1 MTKRICT
8 VVSLVVLS
16 VLIIATM
23 IWGAL
28 AIIFLGTHNEILSY
42 SLAATYSVVA
52 LIAIS
57 SLFFNHWRWRIFGA
71 YTFLFVL
78 LIFWFFSFE
87 PSNDRDWQTDVAVLP
102 YATINANE
110 VTVHN
115 IRNFSYRSETDYIP
129 AYYDKRFD
137 LNKLEGIDVITVYW
151 MGPAIA
157 HVFLSFAF
165 EGDEH
170 LAVSIETRKEIGES
184 YSTLKG
190 FFRQYELYYVVAD
203 ERDVIGLRTNYRSNP
218 PEDVYVYRATGN
230 IVNGR
235 RLFMEY
241 INRINALNAKPK
253 FYNTLTSNC
262 TTSIWMNTHVNQ
274 KRVPLSW
281 KVLVSGYLPEYLYQK
296 GRLVTNGM
304 TFNELRN
311 SVHVN
316 TRAHAAELDDKF
328 SINIR
333 KLPESAKAQDKDYP
347 ARSTAKIIN

>member
-1 MTKRICT
+1 MTKRIFT
-8 VVSLVVLS
+8 LIGLVILSL
-16 VLIIATM
+16 LIIATM

-28 AIIFLGTHNEILSY
+28 AIIFLGPHNEILSY
-42 SLAATYSVVA
+42 SFAAAYSVAA
-52 LIAIS
+52 LIAIF
-57 SLFFNHWRWRIFGA
+57 SLFVNHRRWRIFGV
-71 YTFLFVL
+71 YTILFVL
-78 LIFWFFSFE
+78 LLFWFFSFE
-87 PSNDRDWQTDVAVLP
+87 PSNNRDWQADVAVLP

-115 IRNFSYRSETDYIP
+115 IRNFSYRSETDYTP

-137 LNKLEGIDVITVYW
+137 LNKLEGVDVITVYW

-165 EGDEH
+165 EGDQH
-170 LAVSIETRKEIGES
+170 LAVSIETRKENGES

-203 ERDVIGLRTNYRSNP
+203 ERDVIGLRTNYRNNP
-218 PEDVYVYRATGN
+218 PEDVYVYRGAGN
-230 IVNGR
+230 IENGR

-241 INRINALNAKPK
+241 ISRINALHAKPK

-262 TTSIWMNTHVNQ
+262 TTSIWTNTHVNKQ
-274 KRVPLSW
+274 RVPLSW
-281 KVLVSGYLPEYLYQK
+281 KVLVSGYLPEYLYEQ

-311 SVHVN
+311 SVHIN
-316 TRAHAAELDDKF
+316 ARAHAAELDDKF
-328 SINIR
+328 SIKIR
-333 KLPESAKAQDKDYP
+333 KLPESTKAKDTDFP
-347 ARSTAKIIN
+347 AGSPSKIIN

>member
-1 MTKRICT
+1 MTKRIST
-8 VVSLVVLS
+8 FLGLAMLS

-23 IWGAL
+23 SWGVL
-28 AIIFLGTHNEILSY
+28 AIIFLGPHHEILSY
-42 SLAATYSVVA
+42 SLAAIFTIA
-52 LIAIS
+52 GLIAIS
-57 SLFFNHWRWRIFGA
+57 SLFYNRWRWHIFSA
-71 YTFLFVL
+71 YTISFVL
-78 LIFWFFSFE
+78 LLFWFFSFE

-115 IRNFSYRSETDYIP
+115 IRNFSYRSETDYTP
-129 AYYDKRFD
+129 AYYDRRFD
-137 LNKLEGIDVITVYW
+137 LDKLEGIDIITVYW

-165 EGDEH
+165 EGDQH
-170 LAVSIETRKEIGES
+170 LAISIETRKEKGES

-203 ERDVIGLRTNYRSNP
+203 ERDVVGLRTNYRNNP
-218 PEDVYVYRATGN
+218 PEDVYVYRAAGN
-230 IVNGR
+230 IENGR

-241 INRINALNAKPK
+241 INRINALHAKPK

-262 TTSIWMNTHVNQ
+262 TTSIWMNTQVNEN
-274 KRVPLSW
+274 RVPLSW
-281 KVLVSGYLPEYLYQK
+281 KVLASGYLPEYLYEQ

-311 SVHVN
+311 SVHIN
-316 TRAHAAELDDKF
+316 ARAHAAPLDDQF
-328 SINIR
+328 SIHIR
-333 KLPESAKAQDKDYP
+333 K
-347 ARSTAKIIN
+347 